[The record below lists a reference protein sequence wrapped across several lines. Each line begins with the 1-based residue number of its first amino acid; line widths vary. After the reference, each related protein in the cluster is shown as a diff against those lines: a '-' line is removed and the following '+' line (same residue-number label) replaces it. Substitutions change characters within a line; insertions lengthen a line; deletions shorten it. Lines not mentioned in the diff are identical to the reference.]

1 MILWIVVY
9 LYVYL
14 YILYKIYGHILWWS
28 LFLKLFPYI
37 LDIGLL
43 PFSVHGVLFV
53 FEIRMHWN
61 MILMYYNL
69 VSVSFHN
76 PEIHVCLRPG
86 LDIRF
91 SLDMLLHISRNAYR
105 ISHLGMQLLDMTGRT
120 GLYSSIETILHYN
133 LILFRNCYWYAWS
146 CYTLGTTAL
155 FLLLSLFDC

>member
-1 MILWIVVY
+1 
-9 LYVYL
+9 
-14 YILYKIYGHILWWS
+14 
-28 LFLKLFPYI
+28 
-37 LDIGLL
+37 
-43 PFSVHGVLFV
+43 
-53 FEIRMHWN
+53 

-76 PEIHVCLRPG
+76 PEIHVCLRPC

-155 FLLLSLFDC
+155 FLLLSLFACWVFPFSSLSFFSIFSWFNTSFSILLFQYSYLFFATY